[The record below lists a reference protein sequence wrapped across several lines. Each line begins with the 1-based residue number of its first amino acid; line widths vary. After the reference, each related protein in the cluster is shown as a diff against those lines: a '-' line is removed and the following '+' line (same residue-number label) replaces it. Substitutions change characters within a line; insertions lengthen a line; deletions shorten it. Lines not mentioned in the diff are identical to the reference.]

1 MFTLEDE
8 LSEACLMRPVHTKEI
23 VFFFSYSKKKFVT
36 VCERFSV
43 KENRPLQKSSFELKI
58 TAEHKR

>member
-23 VFFFSYSKKKFVT
+23 VFFFHIQKKFVR